1 MILTIAICVQINTI
15 ESATKTVG
23 STLKDNSGLKDELL
37 SVQGNHENLYKELEQ
52 KKQILETTRQTAA

>member
-1 MILTIAICVQINTI
+1 MILTMAICVQIKTI

-37 SVQGNHENLYKELEQ
+37 SVQGNYKNLYKELF
-52 KKQILETTRQTAA
+52 